1 MRFCS
6 YSEQKESLVGMTLIS
21 CGHIFAEPQRVICR
35 PQGRSDWLLF
45 YIAKGRESFFLDKK
59 RVAEAGAFIIFA
71 PNEKQ
76 HHINESSKTSEFY
89 YVHFQCDSL
98 PDGIS
103 LNTSQIYSFEHHNRT
118 SAIFEEIIE
127 ETLQKRPHYEILC
140 ISRLLQLLSII
151 QREAAQLDYSSD
163 KQLRSVANAIAHMKI
178 NCESNLRLE
187 DYAAMCFMSKYH
199 FARVFKQV
207 TGVTPLDYRNEIR
220 IESAKELLQNGFL
233 SVNEISES
241 LGYSSPAYFSDI
253 FKKCVGVSPR
263 KFRDLHNRI

>member
-1 MRFCS
+1 MIFSS
-6 YSEQKESLVGMTLIS
+6 YSEQNESLAGMTLIS
-21 CGHIFAEPQRVICR
+21 CGHIFAEPERVICR

-45 YIAKGRESFFLDKK
+45 YVAKGKESFFLDKK
-59 RVAEAGAFIIFA
+59 RVAEAGDFVIFA

-76 HHINESSKTSEFY
+76 HHINEGSRTAEFY

-103 LNTSQIYSFEHHNRT
+103 LNTSQIYSFEHHNST
-118 SAIFEEIIE
+118 AAIFEEIIE

-151 QREAAQLDYSSD
+151 QREAAQLNHSSD
-163 KQLRSVANAIAHMKI
+163 KQWRSVANAITHMNR

-187 DYAAMCFMSKYH
+187 DYAAMCCMSKYH
-199 FARVFKQV
+199 FTRVFKQV
-207 TGVTPLDYRNEIR
+207 TGVTPLDYRNGIR

-233 SVNEISES
+233 SVSEISES

-253 FKKCVGVSPR
+253 FKKSVGVSPR
-263 KFRDLHNRI
+263 KFREEHT